1 MKKLKENLGL
11 IILAIVQNPI
21 IGKSQNKFANGI
33 FSTWNGKNVLRSK
46 PLSVANPQTLPQQI
60 QRAKISILAAVGKLY
75 APLSNVGLAI
85 RPTGQSSRSYFNKLN
100 FDFTS
105 TSGTPPVGDF
115 DFSNVLISQGG
126 MTPTNVSSVTAS
138 NGSAN
143 VTIAFPS
150 SAVDSSQSTTDKA
163 YAAVYNKT
171 EGSFGMSLGSVSRSS
186 GTLTVAMPVAN
197 ATNDELEI
205 TLFFKSSSSAV
216 CSANTHISDT
226 I

>member
-1 MKKLKENLGL
+1 MKKVSKNVGL

-46 PLSVANPQTLPQQI
+46 PLSVANPKTLPQQI
-60 QRAKISILAAVGKLY
+60 QRTKIAVLSEIGKLY

-85 RPTGQSSRSYFNKLN
+85 RPSGQSSRSFFNKLN
-100 FDFTS
+100 YGFTS
-105 TSGTPPVGDF
+105 TTGTPPVGDF
-115 DFSNVLISQGG
+115 DFSNVIISQGG
-126 MTPTNVSSVTAS
+126 MTPTNVSSVTAT

-163 YAAVYNKT
+163 YVAVYNKT
-171 EGSFGMSLGSVSRSS
+171 EGSFGMSLGSVSRSA
-186 GTLTVAMPVAN
+186 GTLTVAMPSAN

-205 TLFFKSSSSAV
+205 TLFFKSSASAV
-216 CSANTHISDT
+216 CSANTHIADT